1 MISRRKLKMYT
12 IGEVEKITGISKD
25 RLRYYDKQG
34 ILKPRQTQANQYRY
48 YTIEDII
55 EVLSVEYF
63 RQIDLGI
70 KDIRA
75 NYNGAD
81 LAF

>member
-1 MISRRKLKMYT
+1 MYT

-34 ILKPRQTQANQYRY
+34 ILKPRQTQGNQYRD

-75 NYNGAD
+75 IYNGGD